1 MLETIILKEQE
12 TDLAACKNISK
23 YAILPAYYY
32 FLKWKEKKKKT
43 NPTFN
48 SAACRKV
55 TDVTNKNIHCVSK
68 LDWIKPKACL

>member
-32 FLKWKEKKKKT
+32 FLKWKEKKKKQT
-43 NPTFN
+43 LLLTQLL
-48 SAACRKV
+48 AGK
-55 TDVTNKNIHCVSK
+55 
-68 LDWIKPKACL
+68 